1 MNLREM
7 TEEQLEAYAD
17 KLFKQVC
24 AEFGNP
30 EPAEKLHNVLE
41 FIESMPT
48 EKAAN
53 SRS

>member
-48 EKAAN
+48 ERATKTN
-53 SRS
+53 T